1 MSTTFSPDP
10 NKVYVLDGGFSS
22 QISRHVGISADGD
35 PLWSARFLRTN
46 PEDVVKTHL
55 DFIRAGADVISTNT
69 YQASI
74 SGFVKHLGVTEQEG
88 YELIRLA
95 VDLAKRARDI
105 YSQECQE
112 NDIPHRSILIAG
124 SVGPYGAYLH
134 DGSEYTGTYADKTP
148 EDAMREW
155 HKPRMDTLVSS
166 GVDLLALET
175 IPCQK
180 EALVLVDML
189 KQYPNR
195 KAWISLSCKDDR
207 NLAHGENFQSTA
219 RKCWNSNPEQ
229 LIAVGTNCCSPKIV
243 ANLMRDLSE
252 GLDISIPIVTYPN
265 SGEKYNPKSGWEK
278 KEECESLDCF
288 VHEWLDLN
296 VKFIGGCCRTYAEDI
311 TQIIKEKVFGISVR
325 KKQRDEKVR
334 TLMRESQELRQENL
348 KLTFEISKLKK
359 ELGKLSDD
367 KFSDYITLMKE
378 RDARYTLYFEN
389 VALQLKLREL
399 DGTSRSLYVD
409 DAYGDPV
416 VLRIALERCREQLST
431 TQTELKRV
439 TDEYSETVPRREHD
453 NLEAKFYDISKK
465 LDSLTSEFEAL
476 QNTHKRVLAQKKG
489 VEEELMECKERC
501 RELERAGT
509 PRPQWEICADFISG
523 GRDRW
528 WQLASGLS
536 SRNMLRVLLKELGPA
551 AESEHLEYF
560 DGLGSDPAVPPYLRH
575 EGRVRNLRLSRRELR
590 VALAAVWGGKRRH
603 PAVPMQDYL
612 THYFEERYHQPSI
625 RAEWAYNL
633 CAAAEQMLD
642 EPQVKLFWGVLH
654 GQLSEDIYWGH
665 RDQWYTIKEQ
675 LYKHSKDGENITIE
689 DFEKVTRSTFP
700 LKSEV
705 EIKNLTDVMKKQL
718 KLKIN
723 ATDVNLDKLFYE
735 NEEGF
740 DRVEFARELYRQRQL
755 AQDKY
760 IREVVA
766 ELGGKQ
772 ANKTVTV
779 DSLKRAFAIVDPA
792 INHIRMERY
801 IRWAFSE
808 QTAELSSIGPIP
820 LRALVARLA
829 AGDIERVGQR
839 YRGTRRHK

>member
-1 MSTTFSPDP
+1 M
-10 NKVYVLDGGFSS
+10 
-22 QISRHVGISADGD
+22 Q
-35 PLWSARFLRTN
+35 
-46 PEDVVKTHL
+46 KTL
-55 DFIRAGADVISTNT
+55 LKLEIKFR
-69 YQASI
+69 
-74 SGFVKHLGVTEQEG
+74 LG
-88 YELIRLA
+88 
-95 VDLAKRARDI
+95 
-105 YSQECQE
+105 
-112 NDIPHRSILIAG
+112 
-124 SVGPYGAYLH
+124 
-134 DGSEYTGTYADKTP
+134 
-148 EDAMREW
+148 
-155 HKPRMDTLVSS
+155 
-166 GVDLLALET
+166 LL
-175 IPCQK
+175 K
-180 EALVLVDML
+180 
-189 KQYPNR
+189 
-195 KAWISLSCKDDR
+195 
-207 NLAHGENFQSTA
+207 
-219 RKCWNSNPEQ
+219 NSNNKLPM
-229 LIAVGTNCCSPKIV
+229 INC
-243 ANLMRDLSE
+243 L
-252 GLDISIPIVTYPN
+252 Y
-265 SGEKYNPKSGWEK
+265 
-278 KEECESLDCF
+278 KEIL
-288 VHEWLDLN
+288 
-296 VKFIGGCCRTYAEDI
+296 Y
-311 TQIIKEKVFGISVR
+311 EKVFGISVR
-325 KKQRDEKVR
+325 KKQRDEKMR
-334 TLMRESQELRQENL
+334 TLMTENQELRQENL
-348 KLTFEISKLKK
+348 KLTFEITKLKK

-453 NLEAKFYDISKK
+453 NLEAKFYDVSKK

-476 QNTHKRVLAQKKG
+476 QNTQKRVLAQKKS

-560 DGLGSDPAVPPYLRH
+560 DGLGSDAAVPPYLRH
-575 EGRVRNLRLSRRELR
+575 SGRVRNVRLSRRDVR
-590 VALAAVWGGKRRH
+590 VAVHDVWRGKLRQRSAH
-603 PAVPMQDYL
+603 MQDYL
-612 THYFEERYHQPSI
+612 TRYFEDRYQQPSI

-654 GQLSEDIYWGH
+654 GQLSEDIYWGYWT
-665 RDQWYTIKEQ
+665 QWYTIKEQ
-675 LYKHSKDGENITIE
+675 LYKHSKDGETITIE

-723 ATDVNLDKLFYE
+723 ATDINLDKLFYE

-740 DRVEFARELYRQRQL
+740 DRVDFARELYRQRQL

-766 ELGGKQ
+766 ELGGKHV
-772 ANKTVTV
+772 NKTVTV
-779 DSLKRAFAIVDPA
+779 DGLKRAFAIVDPA

-808 QTAELSSIGPIP
+808 QTADLSSIGPIP
-820 LRALVARLA
+820 LRTLVARLA